1 MSVSLGDV
9 VKINCDVLVVGGGI
23 AAVSAVMHALNGNAR
38 VGLAVKGR
46 FGAVG
51 QRGAGAS
58 SCGTTFFG
66 APQLPGVHEGDFE
79 QDSRFNRIVAAGL
92 GMVER
97 KLARV
102 LLEDTEAIRQTVK
115 DWGVVWSRL
124 GPVGLGYPAV
134 SAVESTIRNASSDSL
149 ELFEDTMIV
158 DLVVHDGRCAGAVGV
173 TAKGDILL
181 FRTPAV
187 VLATGGNAQLFRHN
201 VHPDCITGDG
211 YAAGLRAGAV
221 LMNMEF
227 MQIFFCIPYPTRNLF
242 HVWQGEELGT
252 IHNTQGHQFLAD
264 YLPEGVTAQECVE
277 ENLRHAPFSTRDKAS
292 RYLAVG
298 MVKEVQAGR
307 GTENGAVYFDL
318 PEPRSWKER
327 AQLEFLRYRGIDPA
341 SGPVELTM
349 GHQCSDG
356 GFRIDTDAMTTI
368 PGVFAAGEATTGMHG
383 ADRIGGHMLAN
394 GLIFGAR
401 AGRSALRWAGRYS
414 APADIGALSKPQ
426 QERIRSRAAGDGA
439 TDPHRLL
446 KDLKQSAWNNA
457 LVVRSEAGLK
467 GLLDDIGS
475 IETESA
481 SSLGIR
487 QPEDL
492 TAALELENLLLVGK
506 AVATAA
512 VERRES
518 LGGHYRED
526 YPGRKTS
533 ELPKAFL
540 LSYSEDRRIHIKQ
553 EVVDPEWKEAD
564 AEIGNE
570 RWG

>member
-23 AAVSAVMHALNGNAR
+23 AASSAVMHALNGNVR
-38 VGLAVKGR
+38 VCLAVKGR

-66 APQLPGVHEGDFE
+66 LPRLPGVHEGDFD
-79 QDSRFNRIVAAGL
+79 QDRRFKNIVAAGL

-97 KLARV
+97 DLARV
-102 LLEDTEAIRQTVK
+102 LLEDTEAIRRSVK
-115 DWGVVWSRL
+115 EWGVVWGRI
-124 GPVGLGYPAV
+124 GPVSLGYPAV
-134 SAVESTIRNASSDSL
+134 STVESVIRCASSDSL
-149 ELFEDTMIV
+149 ELYENTMIV
-158 DLVVHDGRCAGAVGV
+158 DIVAHDGRCVGAVGV
-173 TAKGDILL
+173 TAKGGIVL
-181 FRTPAV
+181 FRTPSV
-187 VLATGGNAQLFRHN
+187 VLATGGNAQLYEHN

-227 MQIFFCIPYPTRNLF
+227 MQIFFCTPYPTRNLF

-252 IHNTQGHQFLAD
+252 IRNTEGHQFLAD

-277 ENLRHAPFSTRDKAS
+277 ENLRHAPFSTRDRAS

-307 GTENGAVYFDL
+307 GTEHGAVYFDH
-318 PEPRSWKER
+318 PEPKSWEAR
-327 AQLEFLRYRGIDPA
+327 AQLEFLRYRGIDPS

-368 PGVFAAGEATTGMHG
+368 PGIFAVGEVTTGMHG
-383 ADRIGGHMLAN
+383 ADRIGGNMLAN

-401 AGRSALRWAGRYS
+401 AGRNAAAWARENN
-414 APADIGALSKPQ
+414 APSEVGGPFKVQ
-426 QERIRSRAAGDGA
+426 QERIRSVADRDGPA
-439 TDPHRLL
+439 DPGHILQEL
-446 KDLKQSAWNNA
+446 KRSAWNNA
-457 LVVRSEAGLK
+457 LVIRSEASLQRF
-467 GLLDDIGS
+467 LDDIES
-475 IETESA
+475 LETESA

-492 TAALELENLLLVGK
+492 TAALEQSEARRGK
-506 AVATAA
+506 HH
-512 VERRES
+512 
-518 LGGHYRED
+518 G
-526 YPGRKTS
+526 
-533 ELPKAFL
+533 
-540 LSYSEDRRIHIKQ
+540 
-553 EVVDPEWKEAD
+553 
-564 AEIGNE
+564 
-570 RWG
+570 